1 LSPGGAHRGTAN
13 ATTYGSPGTY
23 SPARRYRIQL
33 DKITDR
39 PARRRSAAGAPSSGY
54 HSDELRR
61 SGVRERTAI
70 ELLGEASPGGRLR
83 RSA

>member
-39 PARRRSAAGAPSSGY
+39 PARRRSQASALTSGTTQMSSGAPESAR
-54 HSDELRR
+54 ELR
-61 SGVRERTAI
+61 
-70 ELLGEASPGGRLR
+70 
-83 RSA
+83 